1 MSTAKWQNIAGSKR
15 FFIQGHI
22 EDLKFWV
29 LGANKKKL
37 SFLRL
42 NLITL
47 LRIPYLGQIQS
58 QYYQNGMSTVF
69 LIELSEQGKS
79 IYKQK
84 TVLFEER
91 FSSRYE
97 SVLRLFFWPYC
108 VYSVFD
114 FLKFLLP
121 QKSLRHTQLNVCEK
135 EELPYFLYLI
145 QIFGLYV
152 QVYNIHRAQGRLL

>member
-1 MSTAKWQNIAGSKR
+1 M
-15 FFIQGHI
+15 
-22 EDLKFWV
+22 
-29 LGANKKKL
+29 
-37 SFLRL
+37 
-42 NLITL
+42 
-47 LRIPYLGQIQS
+47 
-58 QYYQNGMSTVF
+58 
-69 LIELSEQGKS
+69 
-79 IYKQK
+79 
-84 TVLFEER
+84 LFEER

-121 QKSLRHTQLNVCEK
+121 QKSLRHTQLSLCEK

-152 QVYNIHRAQGRLL
+152 HTIYIEPREGYCNDICSHVAGSIDSNNV